1 MTKQELNKQVDSVC
15 LALLAD
21 MLTPEQLEK
30 VTDPSGSFPV
40 THYKNHDTGEVKLG
54 LSAKG
59 VRKIIKRNPKATLP
73 ELLTLVQQ
81 RYNLNA

>member
-1 MTKQELNKQVDSVC
+1 MTKQELNKQVDAVC

-21 MLTPEQLEK
+21 MLEPDQLEQ

-40 THYKNHDTGEVKLG
+40 SHYKNNQTGEVKLG
-54 LSAKG
+54 LCAKG

-73 ELLTLVQQ
+73 ELITLVQK